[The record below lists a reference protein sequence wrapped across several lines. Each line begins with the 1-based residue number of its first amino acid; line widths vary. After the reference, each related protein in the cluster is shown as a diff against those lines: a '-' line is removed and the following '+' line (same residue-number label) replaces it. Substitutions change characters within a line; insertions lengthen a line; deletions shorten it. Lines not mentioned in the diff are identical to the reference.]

1 MTLKS
6 NVSWTV
12 SPGGRFRMK
21 SGRDDNKTKLKNKK
35 QWKKGNK
42 IMDENTMELRVLF
55 CFSLSLER
63 YELG

>member
-1 MTLKS
+1 
-6 NVSWTV
+6 
-12 SPGGRFRMK
+12 MK